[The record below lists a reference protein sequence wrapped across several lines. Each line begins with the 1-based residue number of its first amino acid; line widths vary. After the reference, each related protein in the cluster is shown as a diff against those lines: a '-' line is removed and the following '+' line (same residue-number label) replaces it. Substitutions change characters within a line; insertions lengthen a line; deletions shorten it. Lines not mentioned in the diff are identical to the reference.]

1 MCGARVKELQPDTRS
16 RHEGHGYGF
25 RATPGETTLGWVRPL
40 HAGQATAAN
49 PDKRP
54 AATIA
59 RHNCGAVRHND
70 IATLLEDGKG
80 GCHALPAEPHVV
92 LDVHYDGRPPPL
104 GRPAGNRRPH
114 ASARCAHHNN
124 PGRVSDRNGQ
134 DGQAQG
140 GAKPRNVCGPRFAAH
155 RAEQTSVATQ
165 CVDRNCRSQGAVGGH
180 GQLTHRVA
188 SERVWANVRSGG
200 NRLRFIAAAKQSA
213 MCDLDNCAGRSKPY
227 TNSAAYHG
235 MSSATVCHQT
245 GQVVQLAVGKGVHK
259 CPHGACVAHA
269 SNHAMHSQRSVH
281 IAQHRLD
288 DRIRKFGIVC
298 QFADVRVKVT
308 RRRGAVAA

>member
-1 MCGARVKELQPDTRS
+1 MRRARVKDVEPNTRS

-25 RATPGETTLGWVRPL
+25 RATPGKTTLSWVRPL
-40 HAGQATAAN
+40 HAGQTTVAN

-54 AATIA
+54 AAPIA
-59 RHNCGAVRHND
+59 RHNRRAVRHND
-70 IATLLEDGKG
+70 IATLLKDGKG

-114 ASARCAHHNN
+114 ASARRAHHNN
-124 PGRVSDRNGQ
+124 PGRVPDRNGH
-134 DGQAQG
+134 DGQAQC
-140 GAKPRNVCGPRFAAH
+140 GAKARNVRGPRFAAH

-180 GQLTHRVA
+180 RQLTHRVA
-188 SERVWANVRSGG
+188 SERMWANVRSGG
-200 NRLRFIAAAKQSA
+200 NRLRFRAAAKQSA
-213 MCDLDNCAGRSKPY
+213 VCDLDNGAGRSEPD

-245 GQVVQLAVGKGVHK
+245 GQVVQLAVGKGVRK
-259 CPHGACVAHA
+259 RPHGGGVAHA

-281 IAQHRLD
+281 IAQQRLD
-288 DRIRKFGIVC
+288 DRIRKFEIVC
-298 QFADVRVKVT
+298 QFADVRLKVT